1 MNAAPIFR
9 YSHTIGFY
17 SQTGRGFNNP
27 VDAAFGRDGVLYVLN
42 RAGPEVAVRLPYK
55 RVSMCTVDEEYLGE
69 FSSGGKQDGQLWWPA
84 SIDIDADGNVYVSDE
99 ALHRIT
105 VFSDDGQFL
114 GKWGVRGEGDGEFI
128 RPSGVA
134 FDPDGY
140 LLVVD
145 GTNNRV
151 QRYDKDGRFIG
162 AWGRQGTG
170 NGEFN
175 LPWGITVD
183 HDGNVYVA
191 DWRNDRI
198 QKFDADGKHLSTWG
212 ESGQGN
218 GEFHRPSGVEV
229 DSEGMIYIADWGNE
243 RVQVLGP
250 HGTFIAKFRGG
261 IGTVQVGRRLLR
273 TKQGR
278 ARGEGKGGPGA
289 RAGSIVRKFRQGG
302 VGQHREAVL
311 GADLDRCRCRG
322 ENIRSRE
329 RPLPHSSLSES
340 TPDLCRRY
348 PGRSELGV
356 TSQWVLDEL
365 GCNGVEALL

>member
-250 HGTFIAKFRGG
+250 HGTFIAKFRGESG
-261 IGTVQVGRRLLR
+261 LSKWADDYFVPNKDELEEREKADLEPELDLSS
-273 TKQGR
+273 
-278 ARGEGKGGPGA
+278 ENFA
-289 RAGSIVRKFRQGG
+289 RAESANIEKLFWGPTSIVADAEGRIFVVESARYRIQVYQKVRRTSAAGIQ
-302 VGQHREAVL
+302 AV
-311 GADLDRCRCRG
+311 R
-322 ENIRSRE
+322 N
-329 RPLPHSSLSES
+329 
-340 TPDLCRRY
+340 
-348 PGRSELGV
+348 
-356 TSQWVLDEL
+356 
-365 GCNGVEALL
+365 